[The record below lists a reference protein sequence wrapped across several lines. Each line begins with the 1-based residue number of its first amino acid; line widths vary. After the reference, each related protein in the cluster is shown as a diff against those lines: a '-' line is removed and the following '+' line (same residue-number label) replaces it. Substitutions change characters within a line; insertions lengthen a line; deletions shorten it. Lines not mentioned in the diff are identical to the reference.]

1 MSAKYTQK
9 KVKIDG
15 KLNDTAWK
23 NAKTY
28 QLQLSKEDKLNGQI
42 LRQGGTVRA
51 AWDKKYFYLA
61 AEFTDS
67 DVIAE
72 GKKNQMHHYKYGD
85 LCELFLKSAKSPHY
99 WELYAT
105 PLNKKTTF
113 FFPSKGYLGLQSCF
127 ENYIF
132 DLKVAS
138 KVYGTVNNY
147 NDKDEKWTAEMA
159 VPIKE
164 LERFGDKFQTDSN
177 WRILIG
183 RYNYSLDLIP
193 KELTMYP
200 SLSVT
205 NFHTLNE
212 YAVLKLEK

>member
-1 MSAKYTQK
+1 
-9 KVKIDG
+9 
-15 KLNDTAWK
+15 
-23 NAKTY
+23 
-28 QLQLSKEDKLNGQI
+28 
-42 LRQGGTVRA
+42 
-51 AWDKKYFYLA
+51 
-61 AEFTDS
+61 
-67 DVIAE
+67 
-72 GKKNQMHHYKYGD
+72 
-85 LCELFLKSAKSPHY
+85 
-99 WELYAT
+99 
-105 PLNKKTTF
+105 
-113 FFPSKGYLGLQSCF
+113 
-127 ENYIF
+127 
-132 DLKVAS
+132 
-138 KVYGTVNNY
+138 VNNY